1 MRHVLIYIFTL
12 IVLCSVAAGSGTG
25 RQTARLAQ
33 GSSVS
38 EPDSNVVSAVQD
50 SAGLLVDTAAMAF
63 EHAVTVQP
71 DSLPS
76 DTSRSPVSPFVRE
89 KVDLDQAVEFS
100 AADSLV
106 LIGDNRAFM
115 YGNST
120 VKYGE
125 INLNAGRIEMDMDSS
140 TVFASA
146 SVPDTVPLSRSNQGL
161 SLIHI

>member
-1 MRHVLIYIFTL
+1 M
-12 IVLCSVAAGSGTG
+12 
-25 RQTARLAQ
+25 
-33 GSSVS
+33 
-38 EPDSNVVSAVQD
+38 QD

-71 DSLPS
+71 ESLPS

-125 INLNAGRIEMDMDSS
+125 INLNAGRIEIDIYTSKVFK
-140 TVFASA
+140 TV
-146 SVPDTVPLSRSNQGL
+146 TVPVT
-161 SLIHI
+161 